1 MLLNL
6 FISFAGG
13 HMGDYSTLPL
23 FRNTTKESEED
34 Y

>member
-1 MLLNL
+1 ML
-6 FISFAGG
+6 FICFPGG